1 MKTALFSRQ
10 NVTESHLWCT
20 VCWRCWEHT
29 NILNVLTLL
38 PLNMS
43 PSFILVCRLSSLDSE
58 IFCLYT
64 EHHLFQKTISRY
76 AYVYLCIYT
85 CIIHVYTYTE
95 PERRFGDW
103 QDSPTWIFFPK
114 PKYLV
119 SSEKKNTAFWGEKK
133 EFLFTWSPVCMT
145 FIELDPSSAW
155 STIIVKFVVWHGISE
170 LLEPWEQTDT
180 VKPQIPKSAKVK

>member
-1 MKTALFSRQ
+1 MKTTLFSSQ

-20 VCWRCWEHT
+20 VCWRCWKNT

-43 PSFILVCRLSSLDSE
+43 PSFILVCRLSALDSE

-64 EHHLFQKTISRY
+64 KLHLLHKTISRH
-76 AYVYLCIYT
+76 AYVYLCLYT
-85 CIIHVYTYTE
+85 CITHVYTCTE

-103 QDSPTWIFFPK
+103 QDSPTWIFFPQTK
-114 PKYLV
+114 ISCFLWKKKYCFL
-119 SSEKKNTAFWGEKK
+119 GGKK

-145 FIELDPSSAW
+145 FIELDSSSAW